1 MNEENIIKLS
11 KKGGFYY
18 VYKNDCYI
26 IYYLLHYKI
35 LNNKLGFPVSAISK
49 VTNILENKHINYYI
63 SENEKQEYV
72 DNNYAKYL
80 NLGKVKYTKEEM
92 KKSIFE
98 KINLLSIRQT
108 DELLNIIKEYLD
120 EQQI

>member
-1 MNEENIIKLS
+1 M
-11 KKGGFYY
+11 
-18 VYKNDCYI
+18 
-26 IYYLLHYKI
+26 
-35 LNNKLGFPVSAISK
+35 SAISK

-63 SENEKQEYV
+63 SENKKQEYV

-92 KKSIFE
+92 KKNIFE

-120 EQQI
+120 DQQI

>member
-1 MNEENIIKLS
+1 M
-11 KKGGFYY
+11 
-18 VYKNDCYI
+18 
-26 IYYLLHYKI
+26 
-35 LNNKLGFPVSAISK
+35 SAISK

-63 SENEKQEYV
+63 SENKKQEYV

-92 KKSIFE
+92 KKNIFE
-98 KINLLSIRQT
+98 KLNLLSIRQT